1 MRRWTIV
8 LAGLLPLAVAA
19 CGGGGKSEGAAATTS
34 RVAGASVRNVT
45 VREREYHLAFSTR
58 KLSPGTYRFTALNV
72 GKIAH
77 ALEIDGPGV
86 EDMRT
91 PGTIAPGK
99 SATLTVTLRRGSYE
113 VYCPVPGHRALG
125 MQATL
130 KVGGA
135 AAAAPAKPASTSTSS
150 SSGGGAWG

>member
-45 VREREYHLAFSTR
+45 VRESEYHLAFSTR
-58 KLSPGTYRFTALNV
+58 KLSPGAYRFTALNV
-72 GKIAH
+72 GKLSH

-91 PGTIAPGK
+91 PGEIAPGK
-99 SATLTVTLRRGSYE
+99 SATLTVKLRRGSYE

-135 AAAAPAKPASTSTSS
+135 AAAHAKPAPTSTSS
-150 SSGGGAWG
+150 STGGGAWG